1 MGTLA
6 GMDRMEGVAVR
17 HVQEFEDAGPH
28 LTDPERLRALAG
40 RDGFLFVRGLVRADL
55 VAALRARVLDHAR
68 RIGWLEPQAPIADAR
83 AAPGKRVGHHQ
94 DPDWVALQVDVQGR
108 SEMWAVGDCVAIHRV
123 LHALE
128 GRSSYLNLST
138 ANTCRVCSPHPDMAT
153 QPHQDAHYVRMI
165 GEFWTVWIPL
175 GDCPRS
181 LGPLA
186 LLAGSHHGGLREHA
200 GQGIVEGG
208 VAVPA
213 EAVWSTTDFR
223 CGDAV
228 LFRPHTVHCSL
239 PNRSGDRLRLSVD
252 FRYGFWDAASG
263 VDWRASAIRPG
274 PTVPFAL

>member
-1 MGTLA
+1 MRRIFRQHQA
-6 GMDRMEGVAVR
+6 GAIFCPGRPSR
-17 HVQEFEDAGPH
+17 KNLPCCLDASRSKRSASSWPR
-28 LTDPERLRALAG
+28 P
-40 RDGFLFVRGLVRADL
+40 DL
-55 VAALRARVLDHAR
+55 VAALRARVLDYAH

-94 DPDWVALQVDVQGR
+94 DPDWVALQVDVQGM
-108 SEMWAVGDCVAIHRV
+108 SEMWAVGDGVAIHRV
-123 LHALE
+123 LRAVE
-128 GRSSYLNLST
+128 GRSNYLNLST
-138 ANTCRVCSPHPDMAT
+138 ANTCRVYSPHPDMAT

-186 LLAGSHHGGLREHA
+186 LLAGSHHGALPEHA

-228 LFRPHTVHCSL
+228 
-239 PNRSGDRLRLSVD
+239 GDT
-252 FRYGFWDAASG
+252 A
-263 VDWRASAIRPG
+263 
-274 PTVPFAL
+274 

>member
-1 MGTLA
+1 
-6 GMDRMEGVAVR
+6 MDRMEAVAAR

-28 LTDPERLRALAG
+28 RTDPERLRALAG
-40 RDGFLFVRGLVRADL
+40 RDGFLFVRELVRADV
-55 VAALRARVLDHAR
+55 VAALRARVLDYAR
-68 RIGWLEPQAPIADAR
+68 RIGWLDPQFPVADAR
-83 AAPGKRVGHHQ
+83 AALGKRIGHHQ
-94 DPDWVALQVDVQGR
+94 DPDWVALQVDVQGM

-123 LHALE
+123 LHAVE

-138 ANTCRVCSPHPDMAT
+138 ANTCRVYSPHPDMAT
-153 QPHQDAHYVRMI
+153 QPHQDGQYVRMI

-228 LFRPHTVHCSL
+228 LFRPHTLHCSL
-239 PNRSGDRLRLSVD
+239 PNHSGDRLRLSVD
-252 FRYGFWDAASG
+252 FRYGFWDATSG
-263 VDWRASAIRPG
+263 VDWRANAIRPG
-274 PTVPFAL
+274 PAAER